1 MRMILVAAAMGLS
14 FLGVAVASEFVVVR
28 STDPAVARSTT
39 FKAGDRV
46 MVAPGATLTLMG
58 PDGDVLTLRGDAAG
72 RLTVPATETR
82 RSDFLRLSALRE
94 MLTRPSDR
102 RAFGAVRSDEDAC
115 PLAETLTS
123 FDLILEADEA
133 GCTQEATVALD
144 LFVNARLAAD
154 EEPKPD
160 AVAAPSAVAEGK
172 ATP

>member
-1 MRMILVAAAMGLS
+1 
-14 FLGVAVASEFVVVR
+14 
-28 STDPAVARSTT
+28 
-39 FKAGDRV
+39 
-46 MVAPGATLTLMG
+46 
-58 PDGDVLTLRGDAAG
+58 
-72 RLTVPATETR
+72 
-82 RSDFLRLSALRE
+82 
-94 MLTRPSDR
+94 
-102 RAFGAVRSDEDAC
+102 VRSDEDAC